1 MQTDLH
7 VHDVASGGR
16 VAFVSRVVV
25 RYFCPCAGA
34 SDVIAQTDLCNHG
47 NASGVHLICLVAR
60 CSNISGVHTGA
71 IASPM
76 QTDLHR
82 GNTQGG
88 VLAHCPFWNRHQIHV
103 ADVKENLMKLLNL
116 RAQRDREK
124 TVVKELRVPLPDGSI
139 VRLPSMPLIPLSD
152 M

>member
-1 MQTDLH
+1 M
-7 VHDVASGGR
+7 
-16 VAFVSRVVV
+16 
-25 RYFCPCAGA
+25 
-34 SDVIAQTDLCNHG
+34 IAQTDLRNHG

-60 CSNISGVHTGA
+60 CSNISGVHTVA

-88 VLAHCPFWNRHQIHV
+88 VLPHCPIWNRQQIHV
-103 ADVKENLMKLLNL
+103 TDIMKLLNL